1 MCVFSG
7 LAHLHSLNIVHRDV
21 KAAPWPIH
29 RLRLRGMQGEMF
41 HNIPPTKMKECSLKK
56 DHFKRKFHLPTID
69 FQAIC

>member
-21 KAAPWPIH
+21 KAAPWPIY
-29 RLRLRGMQGEMF
+29 RLRLRGMQGDM
-41 HNIPPTKMKECSLKK
+41 PPTKMKECSLKK
-56 DHFKRKFHLPTID
+56 DHFKRKFYLPTID